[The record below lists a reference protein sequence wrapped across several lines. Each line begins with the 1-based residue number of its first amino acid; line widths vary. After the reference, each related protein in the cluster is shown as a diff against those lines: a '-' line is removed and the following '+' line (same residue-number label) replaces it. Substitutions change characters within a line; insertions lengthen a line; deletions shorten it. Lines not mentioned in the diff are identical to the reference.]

1 MVLVCPFIYSYS
13 LTVVHEQQPDVW
25 GVMGERSILVVFFP
39 SDIKDAQLTRWTI
52 WQALEV
58 ITKDAETP
66 GALPIFYNSD
76 DNQFYAF

>member
-1 MVLVCPFIYSYS
+1 MGGSRGSSSILMVYS
-13 LTVVHEQQPDVW
+13 L
-25 GVMGERSILVVFFP
+25 P
-39 SDIKDAQLTRWTI
+39 SDIRDGYLTQCPI

-76 DNQFYAF
+76 DNQFYEL